1 MEFRSWFVVVV
12 VFVVP
17 TVLQYSA
24 VLFYTCSKQKHK
36 ADHGHKKEREPWAQE
51 GHPSTGISTPRTE
64 VLRTRTYFSA
74 ANTLLRNRVSR
85 GHLNLY
91 HLRWKIDRDSF
102 VVRSWW
108 SSFSIEKGK
117 WPSLLH

>member
-64 VLRTRTYFSA
+64 VLRTHCFWNAQNVLGR
-74 ANTLLRNRVSR
+74 
-85 GHLNLY
+85 LY
-91 HLRWKIDRDSF
+91 L
-102 VVRSWW
+102 
-108 SSFSIEKGK
+108 
-117 WPSLLH
+117 